1 MISSWTRWHRTVTA
15 RWWQETD
22 ILSAKIVVILKLKL
36 ALRDSRASISYAL
49 QEVAERGFEDMYF
62 TTLLS
67 FTALIQ
73 NFHWSFPEVPE
84 NKYFLFCTLK
94 KNSQKFTITQRLLSS
109 SLVLTTSQNCQTTS
123 FKFLS
128 SARTNDLSTLIL
140 QDGILNQIQPEKLK
154 VLCFLEG
161 FGPTWSELTSYRR
174 LPEASFN
181 V

>member
-84 NKYFLFCTLK
+84 DKYFLFCTLK
-94 KNSQKFTITQRLLSS
+94 KKIVRSLPLLRGYSVHLLCWPHLRIAKQLHLNSCHQLEPMISLLSS
-109 SLVLTTSQNCQTTS
+109 CKMVFWTKFSQRN
-123 FKFLS
+123 
-128 SARTNDLSTLIL
+128 
-140 QDGILNQIQPEKLK
+140 
-154 VLCFLEG
+154 
-161 FGPTWSELTSYRR
+161 
-174 LPEASFN
+174 
-181 V
+181 